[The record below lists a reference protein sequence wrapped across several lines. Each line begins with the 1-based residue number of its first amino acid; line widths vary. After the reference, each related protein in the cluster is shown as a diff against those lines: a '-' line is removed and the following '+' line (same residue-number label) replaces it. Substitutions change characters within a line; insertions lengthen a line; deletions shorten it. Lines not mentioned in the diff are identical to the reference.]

1 MLFMIHEHG
10 ILGEQKSLEW
20 PKVLN
25 PSESNILTQ
34 ARLALKGETGL
45 DFTLSEQLSTESEAN
60 CLILTPSQT
69 ITVEVKRNIR
79 PAHLG
84 AIIQRIKKLQPVGM
98 LVADYVNPNIA
109 KTLKDNGIQYMD
121 ACGNSYLNLPPIYV
135 NITGQKPVLQTK
147 QETNKAFDVS
157 GLKLIYG
164 FLCDRG
170 LVGANYR
177 EIAKHTGIALGTVG
191 ALLNGLVDAGY
202 LIEQGKAGK
211 RQLINRRKLLDRWV
225 ETYPEKLKPKLRVG
239 EFISD
244 DTSWWK
250 TFDITKFGA
259 YWGGEVGA
267 EKYTSYL
274 KPQTVTVYLP
284 ETSGNKLLA
293 AAKLRKAVEWT
304 GDGPGIVH
312 IYRPFWTEK
321 LQSRSDL
328 LMKDTVHP
336 ILIYAD
342 LIASADSRNLETA
355 RMLYDSNIA
364 EYIGED

>member
-1 MLFMIHEHG
+1 M
-10 ILGEQKSLEW
+10 
-20 PKVLN
+20 LN

-34 ARLALKGETGL
+34 ALLALKEETGL
-45 DFTLSEQLSTESEAN
+45 DFTLSKQQSINNDAD

-69 ITVEVKRNIR
+69 IAVEVKRNIR

-84 AIIQRIKKLQPVGM
+84 AIIQHIKKLQPIGLLVG
-98 LVADYVNPNIA
+98 DYVNPNIA
-109 KTLKDNGIQYMD
+109 KMLKDNDVQYMD

-135 NITGQKPVLQTK
+135 NITGKKPVLETK
-147 QETNKAFDVS
+147 QETNKAFDIS

-164 FLCDRG
+164 FLCDKS
-170 LVGANYR
+170 LVSTSYR
-177 EIAKHTGIALGTVG
+177 EIAEQTSIALGTVG
-191 ALLNGLVDAGY
+191 TLLKGLVDAGY
-202 LIEQGKAGK
+202 LIEQGEAGK

-225 ETYPEKLKPKLRVG
+225 EAYPEKLKPKLRVG

-250 TFDITKFGA
+250 TFDIAKFGA

-274 KPQTVTVYLP
+274 KPQMATIYLP
-284 ETSGNKLLA
+284 EASGNKLLA

-304 GDGPGIVH
+304 GDTPGIVR
-312 IYRPFWTEK
+312 IYRPFWTDK
-321 LQSRSDL
+321 LQSRSTL
-328 LMKDTVHP
+328 LIQDTVHP

-355 RMLYDSNIA
+355 RMLYDSTIA
-364 EYIGED
+364 EYIEED

>member
-1 MLFMIHEHG
+1 M
-10 ILGEQKSLEW
+10 
-20 PKVLN
+20 LN

-34 ARLALKGETGL
+34 ALLALKGETGL
-45 DFTLSEQLSTESEAN
+45 DFAVGEQLSINNKADS
-60 CLILTPSQT
+60 LILTSSQT
-69 ITVEVKRNIR
+69 IAVEVKRNIR

-84 AIIQRIKKLQPVGM
+84 AIIQRIKELQPIGL

-109 KTLKDNGIQYMD
+109 KTLKDNDVQYMD
-121 ACGNSYLNLPPIYV
+121 ACGNIYLNLPPIYV
-135 NITGQKPVLQTK
+135 NITGQKPVLETK
-147 QETNKAFDVS
+147 QETNKAFDIS

-164 FLCDRG
+164 FLCDKN

-177 EIAKHTGIALGTVG
+177 EIAEQTGIALGAVG
-191 ALLNGLVDAGY
+191 KVLNGLVDAGY
-202 LIEQGKAGK
+202 LVDQGTAGE

-225 ETYPEKLKPKLRVG
+225 EAYPEKLKPKLRVG

-250 TFDITKFGA
+250 TFDIAKFGA

-274 KPQTVTVYLP
+274 KPQMATVYLP
-284 ETSGNKLLA
+284 EASGNKLLA
-293 AAKLRKAVEWT
+293 AAKLRKAIEWT
-304 GDGPGIVH
+304 GDGPGIVR
-312 IYRPFWTEK
+312 IYRPFWTDK
-321 LQSRSDL
+321 LQHASTL
-328 LMKDTVHP
+328 LMQDTVHP

-355 RMLYDSNIA
+355 RMLYDSTIA
-364 EYIGED
+364 EYIGEN